1 MTQNKLTAIL
11 STNQMTTRANKMTKT
26 AVKGFFIKFLSM
38 AFRVR
43 VWATLVALFFAA
55 TEVALFY
62 AATEVALFYAAT
74 EVALFFCG
82 D

>member
-1 MTQNKLTAIL
+1 
-11 STNQMTTRANKMTKT
+11 MTKT

-62 AATEVALFYAAT
+62 AATEVALF
-74 EVALFFCG
+74 FCG